1 MYPADQLYSYKA
13 FVAWQLNPRADL
25 RSSRQSASEIL
36 CGPFWKV
43 SSWDEVRAGVSFLT
57 LMNKRSVLYFRG
69 QDADYEKCLPT
80 LFRSNWSLAGRTY
93 PLHDGN
99 RGRYY
104 ATIKDLQDHVFEVI
118 SCVGTPRYFM
128 LEHYPPAAAAI
139 LQHYEL
145 WPTHMIDVT
154 RSLPI
159 ALSFA
164 SRARAEKA
172 YLYVFSLPDLRGSIT
187 SDLDQH
193 LSISRLEAI
202 CPPAAK
208 RPHHQDAYLIGMVPE
223 PPGDSRPGEKR
234 WDVWQDGSDLMNR
247 LVAKFLVYLK
257 RGSLPGAPAVS
268 KNHLLPQPRQDILG
282 QKLYDHVQP
291 IALKIADQLTH
302 NQLLQLTSGQRQRKQ
317 KGQIS

>member
-1 MYPADQLYSYKA
+1 MLTTKSACRLCSEATGALPAG
-13 FVAWQLNPRADL
+13 PI
-25 RSSRQSASEIL
+25 RSTTAI
-36 CGPFWKV
+36 
-43 SSWDEVRAGVSFLT
+43 A
-57 LMNKRSVLYFRG
+57 
-69 QDADYEKCLPT
+69 
-80 LFRSNWSLAGRTY
+80 
-93 PLHDGN
+93 
-99 RGRYY
+99 
-104 ATIKDLQDHVFEVI
+104 EVI

-257 RGSLPGAPAVS
+257 RGSLPGAPAGS
-268 KNHLLPQPRQDILG
+268 KNHLLPQP
-282 QKLYDHVQP
+282 
-291 IALKIADQLTH
+291 AKIYLVKNSMTMC
-302 NQLLQLTSGQRQRKQ
+302 NQ
-317 KGQIS
+317 